1 VPVFGQC
8 WSTAQE
14 SDALW
19 RIYSQFKSSGSY
31 NNFFSRAEGVKLRAT
46 AKKLLDCLARG
57 MGAKNVQKCY
67 IGRVVYFEQAKLQ
80 QLVADAIGMYRD
92 AAFSGIAGHADGLL
106 LKRDAFQHE
115 KEVRL
120 LYIDSDREFEGREQ
134 IEVPIDV
141 NNIIEE
147 IELDP
152 RIIGGGQARRSKWL
166 QNKGFK
172 NVIRRSMLH
181 LGISMIVPLFR
192 PEDLKKL

>member
-1 VPVFGQC
+1 MLEHSAGIRR
-8 WSTAQE
+8 
-14 SDALW
+14 LW

-31 NNFFSRAEGVKLRAT
+31 NNFFSRAEGVKLRIT
-46 AKKLLDCLARG
+46 AKKLVDCL
-57 MGAKNVQKCY
+57 
-67 IGRVVYFEQAKLQ
+67 
-80 QLVADAIGMYRD
+80 GMYRD

-115 KEVRL
+115 REVRL

-141 NNIIEE
+141 NDVIEE

-166 QNKGFK
+166 QNNGFK

-181 LGISMIVPLFR
+181 LEISMIVPLFR